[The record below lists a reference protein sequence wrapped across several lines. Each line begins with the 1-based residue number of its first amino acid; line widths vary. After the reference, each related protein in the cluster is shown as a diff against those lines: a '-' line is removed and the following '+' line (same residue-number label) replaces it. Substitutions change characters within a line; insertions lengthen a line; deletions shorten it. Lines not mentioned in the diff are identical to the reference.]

1 VQEVVYKHQELM
13 CPGLYQPEV
22 LWIEQT
28 QLHGEMTMGHALLV
42 LWGTAPNKKTRCDE
56 HNKIVNLVSL
66 SNRIYFDI

>member
-42 LWGTAPNKKTRCDE
+42 LWGTAHQTRKPDAM
-56 HNKIVNLVSL
+56 NITK
-66 SNRIYFDI
+66 